1 LINHIEIIRICD
13 EEEEIPL
20 HQRVKHI
27 RSTPYPNSNSNS
39 DTKIKPIDNIDEYVF
54 SLLI

>member
-27 RSTPYPNSNSNS
+27 RSTPYPNSIS

>member
-27 RSTPYPNSNSNS
+27 RSTPYPNSNS